1 MTTTGKMVRWANLD
15 NREKAK
21 QFNDRGQERT
31 ARNNLDSIC
40 VICDKGIAGG
50 DFYIDVN
57 GAKQAHKS
65 CVSAN
70 LGGPAK
76 HGKVITH
83 KMIEALSAKKSENA
97 STAKVSKRGRKPK
110 KVAAQVA
117 ARPAPAKRG
126 PKPKVKQ
133 PVADTSVINLAEVRE
148 ALPGAVVTLTIT
160 GTVEAVQRALD
171 KLQN

>member
-1 MTTTGKMVRWANLD
+1 MVRWANLD

-21 QFNDRGQERT
+21 QFNERGQERI
-31 ARNNLDSIC
+31 ARNDLDSNCI
-40 VICDKGIAGG
+40 ICDKGIAGG
-50 DFYIDVN
+50 DSYFDVN
-57 GAKQAHKS
+57 GARQAHKS
-65 CVSAN
+65 CVTAN

-76 HGKVITH
+76 HGKVVTH
-83 KMIEALSAKKSENA
+83 KMVEALAAKKSESA
-97 STAKVSKRGRKPK
+97 STKKVSKRGRKAK

-126 PKPKVKQ
+126 PKPKSQKMEVNS
-133 PVADTSVINLAEVRE
+133 PIVNLTEDRE